1 MGIFM
6 STSSTPPTTPRAS
19 TILAITPEM
28 SLYQFIN
35 MNSDQLKRDFD
46 SIRCLLLERYEPT
59 KIKVWRYNSTYEA
72 MRTKDVLV
80 KLMGKEESNLVI
92 ITFEIDPLKQIPIS

>member
-1 MGIFM
+1 M
-6 STSSTPPTTPRAS
+6 SSSSSPSISPRSS
-19 TILAITPEM
+19 TILIITPDM

-35 MNSDQLKRDFD
+35 VNSDQLKRDFD
-46 SIRCLLLERYEPT
+46 RIRCLLLERYEPT

-80 KLMGKEESNLVI
+80 KLIGKDESNLVI
-92 ITFEIDPLKQIPIS
+92 ITFEIDPLKQITMS